1 MTAVLLAAGVVALS
15 GVAVSLQRS
24 AMPVALRVLP
34 AALLFLTVPAASS
47 GYWIMH
53 AFREIDA
60 RGAGG
65 EAAMSRLLGSVS
77 GAMLLASLA
86 LAGTMAIAAMMRGAG
101 VQSSRATTLGIA
113 DASSSP
119 MPEPVSTLDGAPRF
133 GAERRPPS
141 DPTRAFQSR
150 GVPRVFALMTPLA
163 ILPAMIVAIL
173 TADVG
178 SMIVQAKHAVTGPN
192 PSTQVAGMDLAEIS
206 RWVSVRLIV
215 IVGAGAGGSIGLV
228 LLSLVNMLPFRQAV
242 GPGTVLYSRIAA
254 ALTGVAGIWLAMR
267 FWGLLTSVR

>member
-47 GYWIMH
+47 GYWMIH
-53 AFREIDA
+53 EFRDISA
-60 RGAGG
+60 RGSGG
-65 EAAMSRLLGSVS
+65 EAAVSRLLGSMS

-113 DASSSP
+113 DGSLGP
-119 MPEPVSTLDGAPRF
+119 MPDSTV
-133 GAERRPPS
+133 
-141 DPTRAFQSR
+141 DPTRAFQSG
-150 GVPRVFALMTPLA
+150 GVPRIFAVLTPIA
-163 ILPAMIVAIL
+163 IVPAIIVAIL
-173 TADVG
+173 IADVG
-178 SMIVQAKHAVTGPN
+178 SMIVAAKNGLAGPN
-192 PSTQVAGMDLAEIS
+192 PSRQVAGMDLADVSQWI
-206 RWVSVRLIV
+206 SVRLIV
-215 IVGAGAGGSIGLV
+215 IVGAGAAGSIGLV

-254 ALTGVAGIWLAMR
+254 ALTGVAGIWLAVR